1 MKLRPFLPALLIAA
15 LALSLSNGLRAAEAL
30 PVFNATLAMGRET
43 RFLLQGIAGKTSPW
57 LKVGDSFDGYVVKA
71 YDAKAAA
78 LDLERD
84 GKVAR
89 ITLVSEGSVTNAPAA
104 PTPAT
109 LADATA
115 LMNKIHLEDVLER
128 AVSQQRKMIGASVG
142 SIGKNFPNAAPE
154 DVATLEKNIMD
165 MVNASLDPVK
175 MKEDVT
181 KIYSE
186 TFSKDELD
194 QISAFY
200 DTPFGQVMLAKQPEV
215 QAKMQTAMMQSA
227 GQIGPKIQ
235 KMARDFAI
243 EQKTKMS
250 GGAAPAPAA
259 PAPKP

>member
-1 MKLRPFLPALLIAA
+1 MKLRLLLLA
-15 LALSLSNGLRAAEAL
+15 LATSLALRAAEAL
-30 PVFNATLAMGRET
+30 PIFNATLAMGRET
-43 RFLLQGIAGKTSPW
+43 RFLLQGTAGKTSPW
-57 LKVGDSFDGYVVKA
+57 LKIGDAFDGYTLKA
-71 YDAKAAA
+71 YDAKASA

-84 GKVAR
+84 GKVTR
-89 ITLVSEGSVTNAPAA
+89 ITLVSDANVANAPAA
-104 PTPAT
+104 PIPAT

-128 AVSQQRKMIGASVG
+128 AVAQQKKMITTSVSG
-142 SIGKNFPNAAPE
+142 IGKNFPNAAPE
-154 DVATLEKNIMD
+154 DVAVLEKNIME

-175 MKEDVT
+175 MKDDIT
-181 KIYSE
+181 KVYSE

-215 QAKMQTAMMQSA
+215 QAKMQAAMMQNA

-235 KMARDFAI
+235 KMARDFAM
-243 EQKTKMS
+243 EQKAKMS
-250 GGAAPAPAA
+250 GAPAPAPA